1 MSKRWHLDLFALSVA
16 PKNRRVFLVLLVD
29 DDSHFVVGFGL
40 YRRMSAA
47 RVLRVLRTAIASY
60 GAPREL
66 LLDHGLHYELRPGQG
81 QRRIITELW
90 AHGVKPVVAN
100 ASHAQVLGKCERVY
114 GTVLRECVGRTALQ
128 DLVDARRRL
137 ASFFRH
143 YNDQRCHRS
152 LGGGLAPADRFLGAA
167 QSGNPSLIVQ
177 EPSAPDIEQEV
188 DDE

>member
-1 MSKRWHLDLFALSVA
+1 MNKRWHLDLFALPLA

-60 GAPREL
+60 GAPREI
-66 LLDHGLHYELRPGQG
+66 LLDHGLHYELRPGHG
-81 QRRIITELW
+81 QRRIITELST
-90 AHGVKPVVAN
+90 HSVKSVVAT
-100 ASHAQVLGKCERVY
+100 AKHAAVMGKCERVF

-128 DLVDARRRL
+128 DLVNARRRL
-137 ASFFRH
+137 VSFFRY
-143 YNDQRCHRS
+143 YNDQRRHRS
-152 LGGGLAPADRFLGAA
+152 LGGLAPADRFSGAA
-167 QSGNPSLIVQ
+167 HPHNPSPTAP
-177 EPSAPDIEQEV
+177 EPSASDIEQEV